1 MRWIFTI
8 GLLLMCTW
16 VQANTPERIVTIGGA
31 VTEIVYALGAGNKV
45 VGNDTTS
52 YFPKAAEQKPKVGYQ
67 RMLSA
72 EGVLSLNPDLVILTD
87 EAGPPAV
94 IAQIKSTGVKVL
106 TLKAG
111 RSVGDIKESIDA
123 VARALAREDKAAQ
136 MIASMEQQQK
146 QLQSI
151 VQKQTAAKKVMFVL
165 QHGGGSPMVA
175 GKQTAADSVIQLSG
189 ANNVVDAYPGY
200 KPLTPEAA
208 VTLAPDVILIT
219 TMGLEQVG
227 GKEALLSS
235 PGISLTPAAKQGNL
249 IAMDPLMLIGFGP
262 RTVEAAIQL
271 NKAYQAF

>member
-1 MRWIFTI
+1 MKQVLALW
-8 GLLLMCTW
+8 LLLMSSWTY
-16 VQANTPERIVTIGGA
+16 ADTPERIVTIGGA
-31 VTEIVYALGAGNKV
+31 MTEIIYALGVGDKV

-106 TLKAG
+106 TLNAG
-111 RSVGDIKESIDA
+111 RSVSDIKANIQTI
-123 VARALAREDKAAQ
+123 ARILARKDKATQ
-136 MIASMEQQQK
+136 LIASMEHQQK

-151 VQKQTAAKKVMFVL
+151 VQKQVDAKKVMFVL
-165 QHGGGSPMVA
+165 QHGSGAPMVA

-189 ANNVVDAYPGY
+189 AVNVVGAYKGY

-208 VTLAPDVILIT
+208 VALAPDVILIT
-219 TMGLEQVG
+219 TMGLAQVG
-227 GKEALLSS
+227 GKAALLST
-235 PGISLTPAAKQGNL
+235 PGISLTPAAKQGNV

-262 RTVEAAIQL
+262 RTVEAAMQL